1 MIYWDAS
8 LPYAPVPKLNS
19 KVEKHHTTEKEKAMS
34 TTESRYLFTVTE
46 TAPGETQ
53 TEPSVTVLVTDRKRV
68 TEDGHRKPAT
78 YIHGTCFKFMP
89 RAFKVTSSRYKNGK
103 PVATFTIL
111 ESVPGKRIGG
121 IDVMLDG
128 GLHSGTAASE
138 WIVNSE
144 AVLKFVRKFVTE
156 YEVALGNLISSS
168 RNWAD
173 DNEELLN
180 EATTVTGIS
189 VLTENVQTA
198 FLAALTTQ
206 KELVNTLAK
215 NYVTSVQ
222 PKHNTADD

>member
-1 MIYWDAS
+1 
-8 LPYAPVPKLNS
+8 
-19 KVEKHHTTEKEKAMS
+19 MS
-34 TTESRYLFTVTE
+34 TTESPYLFTVTE

-53 TEPSVTVLVTDRKRV
+53 SEPSVTVLVTDRKRI
-68 TEDGHRKPAT
+68 TEDGHRKPDT

-89 RAFKVTSSRYKNGK
+89 RAFKVTSSRYQNGK

-111 ESVPGKRIGG
+111 ESAPDKRIGG

-156 YEVALGNLISSS
+156 HEAPLRNLISSS
-168 RNWAD
+168 RNWAE
-173 DNEELLN
+173 DNDELLK

-206 KELVNTLAK
+206 KELVNALAK

-222 PKHNTADD
+222 QKHNTADE